1 MYKHMLIENRLNN
14 LKPIQNPIKSIFLPA
29 VSHIP
34 QFRDGDVSAGGG
46 GSLKDNVFALII
58 TLQWKVT
65 ES

>member
-1 MYKHMLIENRLNN
+1 MLIENRLNN
-14 LKPIQNPIKSIFLPA
+14 LKPIQNPIKSIFLPT

-34 QFRDGDVSAGGG
+34 QFRDAGGG

-58 TLQWKVT
+58 TLKWKVT